1 MGDEISHGLGSSIS
15 KGLSAFDSS
24 AMRRD
29 LQASQQE
36 WRRLADVEAD
46 AARRMMRDLG
56 QVEAAQRRLNEVT
69 AKYGPESS
77 RAAYATVGLA
87 DANARAAKSQRDH
100 VDAMVAAEAAHGR
113 LGKSA
118 DDAGRSLTA
127 LQRAGSNPIINA
139 AGIASVAGLG
149 VALVE
154 AGRAAGDFQQQ
165 ATKLHAAAGVSTADL
180 KTWSDGVLK
189 MTGDVGYSSKELMN
203 GAFIISKYGYNAAD
217 GLTILKA
224 AAQGANAEQAD
235 LTEVVN
241 ALTLSMH
248 NFNATPQEASR
259 VMSQMVAAVG
269 EGKGTLNEFA
279 GALDAVEP
287 MAHNLGLSL
296 QDVWGTLAQIS
307 QSGTSYDQGAQWM
320 LNAMRTLSNPQGPA
334 RDAMQQLGLNGDEI
348 SQQLGGPNGR
358 GLAGTMQ
365 YITDT
370 VMKDFANGNKINV
383 GELRNAAQAQENLNG
398 MLAQMSPYAREN
410 AQALANNTEGSRAYT
425 MAMRQANEQDK
436 TQMGQ
441 ARKLIDTIDGFS
453 KRYSQ
458 GRSVIESV
466 TQALIQLFGT
476 QEAAQVALQVT
487 GDNADKTN
495 KKIQQI
501 ATTYTNADGTVK
513 GFNESQDTLNAK
525 MRDAKAAFGAAA
537 IEIGSSFVP
546 VMTDLAKGAKW
557 VGDEFAKHPRIAH
570 DVVDAVGIMGAAWL
584 TFKAINITTSI
595 LSPIATGL
603 GTVLGKLGGIEL
615 QAGTAGTA
623 MRRMGTAAQ
632 EGVTGVDAAAAE
644 EVAAEGRV
652 TQSALEADA
661 AMSGGGRGF
670 SRGMRG
676 FFGAIPIVGPIAMT
690 IQQGAEQLNPESN
703 PENREGKGW
712 GHLLFGK
719 SWDWITGHAGGG
731 PLRAPGPKGRDSALF
746 WGADGEH
753 VLTHEDVQ
761 AAGGHAGVYAW
772 RAGLHRQYGGPIG
785 PDVQAAMAM
794 EGAKYSQS
802 DRTDCSGMVGRVV
815 LGALG
820 IPGGSLPT
828 TQNMGQWLS
837 NLGFQPGIGGPG
849 TISVGWYNHGS
860 APNDGHAAMTLS
872 DGENAESGGTHGNF
886 LVGAGAAGA
895 SNPEFDHHMFLP
907 NLYGEG
913 AGGGFGGGFG
923 GGAGGF
929 GGGFGGFGGFGGAG
943 VPAGATA
950 GTGPG
955 GMPGYYTPNPQR
967 VASAQEQLRHLDA
980 EIANAEERKSGLKK
994 DASQAER
1001 DRLDEEIRHLKA
1013 ERVQEQQRLAEAE
1026 QGTFHAG
1033 RGRGG
1038 MGSPF
1043 LPVPLA
1049 NKFGLGKGLPGLAE
1063 WAVGFLEDLALGP
1076 METAVMNALGG
1087 APGYGFRAGGPMMPS
1102 LARYSPP
1109 AAGGAGVAG
1118 PDWRGTGGTAA
1129 GGNDA
1134 ASRAPGSPIPGMA
1147 ETAGGARPGPV
1158 PGMDMVQAPVLDSLV
1173 GMPPDFVQF
1182 ARTHPN
1188 LTLPPYKPPPA
1199 GQVGGAWG
1207 GPPAEPAPPTA
1218 GQQWWLHPNPNST
1231 PTLNLPK
1238 LWDTLKD
1245 PWVHGWHQTQ
1255 EGGREVRD
1263 WFAHPLPGPWNAGHF
1278 ATGGPVGYF
1287 SGGGEVGDSEFEP
1300 NNMTS
1305 LPWVLTQLYGPVGPH
1320 SHAGHY
1326 TSPMHNATGGPV
1338 PRSGPGNDPSGS
1350 GNPFDPWGF
1359 IGWNYQSPK
1368 DPVWHSLIGSQS
1380 PAHNAKGGPVGYFA
1394 KGGQVNPYILPDSEA
1409 SRFRPAQISP
1419 WLDSNG
1425 LPTIKI
1431 PWGRGGPGGA
1441 TEAPA
1446 HFATGGPSG
1455 TDTIASWLS
1464 PGEFVQQ
1471 KSAVDM
1477 YGEPFMDALDHG
1489 RVDPS
1494 SIRYFSGGGSV
1505 DGFAQSPPP
1514 QLPSPPK
1521 PPAPSKGVDTAL
1533 KPQPGQPVLK
1543 RGPDIHQ
1550 QALAAIPGGAQTR
1563 PGLEQPGSA
1572 KELFAQGQSSPG
1584 IGFGGGLLGA
1594 AEGAASQAAGMAAS
1608 MGTFGGA
1615 GGAAS
1620 SATQL
1625 AFQLLNRTAAYGA
1638 QGVGIGVEGLL
1649 ETVLPSDSPLSDFGN
1664 TLPGKLISGI
1674 AGARPAQP
1682 NTAGQTRAPLTSDEA
1697 QAGQQRGV
1705 GGGNGMSFQI
1715 GSMTVHPTD
1724 LHDFVNQVST
1734 QSQQQ
1739 ALYSAQARHPMRTP

>member
-1 MGDEISHGLGSSIS
+1 
-15 KGLSAFDSS
+15 
-24 AMRRD
+24 
-29 LQASQQE
+29 
-36 WRRLADVEAD
+36 
-46 AARRMMRDLG
+46 MMRDLG

-149 VALVE
+149 VALVSSTN
-154 AGRAAGDFQQQ
+154 AAGNFQQSLV
-165 ATKLHAAAGVSTADL
+165 KLQTVGGESSRNL
-180 KTWSDGVLK
+180 KTVSDGVLK
-189 MTGDVGYSSKELMN
+189 LTGQVGYSAQQLIDGMFGIEK
-203 GAFIISKYGYNAAD
+203 AGYRGAD
-217 GLTILKA
+217 GIKVLTA
-224 AAQGANAEQAD
+224 AAQLASEEGAD
-235 LTEVVN
+235 LGDTIN
-241 ALTLSMH
+241 AVTTTMH
-248 NFNATPQEASR
+248 DYHIPVDQAATITSKLN
-259 VMSQMVAAVG
+259 VAVG
-269 EGKGTLNEFA
+269 LSKVPLQDFA
-279 GALDAVEP
+279 GALHNVEP
-287 MAHNLGLSL
+287 VAAGVGESVNDLYASLAMLTQSGMGADQATQNLTHTITSLAKPTKQQRDEMAALGLDSRDIQEHFGERGL
-296 QDVWGTLAQIS
+296 VGTANLLYDTIQSKLGPSGKVMLDTWFNSQQVADSASDMMSAMSPEVRAVAQAIDDGTLSYKEFRKTRGGLDVEQANQIMQWKKLEDQLRGFNQQLKSGQGDWQTQIQALAQLVGGQDNLRTVLQLVGENGPKATDALHQIS
-307 QSGTSYDQGAQWM
+307 AATSDANGNTKGFTESQETY
-320 LNAMRTLSNPQGPA
+320 NAK
-334 RDAMQQLGLNGDEI
+334 
-348 SQQLGGPNGR
+348 
-358 GLAGTMQ
+358 
-365 YITDT
+365 
-370 VMKDFANGNKINV
+370 MKDFKGALSAARIELGNDFLPAMTKVVGVLGDSARWLTDHKTVMDGLVVTTASLATGYLGLKTALGFKHLVDDLRISFGGLNTAAGRANTTIAGA
-383 GELRNAAQAQENLNG
+383 GSAAQ
-398 MLAQMSPYAREN
+398 R
-410 AQALANNTEGSRAYT
+410 
-425 MAMRQANEQDK
+425 
-436 TQMGQ
+436 
-441 ARKLIDTIDGFS
+441 
-453 KRYSQ
+453 
-458 GRSVIESV
+458 
-466 TQALIQLFGT
+466 
-476 QEAAQVALQVT
+476 
-487 GDNADKTN
+487 
-495 KKIQQI
+495 
-501 ATTYTNADGTVK
+501 
-513 GFNESQDTLNAK
+513 
-525 MRDAKAAFGAAA
+525 GAA
-537 IEIGSSFVP
+537 
-546 VMTDLAKGAKW
+546 
-557 VGDEFAKHPRIAH
+557 
-570 DVVDAVGIMGAAWL
+570 
-584 TFKAINITTSI
+584 
-595 LSPIATGL
+595 
-603 GTVLGKLGGIEL
+603 
-615 QAGTAGTA
+615 
-623 MRRMGTAAQ
+623 
-632 EGVTGVDAAAAE
+632 GVEAAAAE

-652 TQSALEADA
+652 AGAAGRARAALAL
-661 AMSGGGRGF
+661 GGGLLMMGGDALQDAT
-670 SRGMRG
+670 SHGSGWNKAGVVASDAGTAMMA
-676 FFGAIPIVGPIAMT
+676 GAMIGSVIPGVGTVIGGGV
-690 IQQGAEQLNPESN
+690 GA
-703 PENREGKGW
+703 
-712 GHLLFGK
+712 LLGAGYGLYNQF
-719 SWDWITGHAGGG
+719 GHARGG
-731 PLRAPGPKGRDSALF
+731 PLRAPGPKGHDSALF

-753 VLTHEDVQ
+753 VLSHEDVQ

-828 TQNMGQWLS
+828 TQNMGQWLA

-886 LVGAGAAGA
+886 LIGAGAAGA

-1026 QGTFHAG
+1026 RGTFHAG

-1049 NKFGLGKGLPGLAE
+1049 DKFGLGKGLPGLAE

-1087 APGYGFRAGGPMMPS
+1087 APGGFGLGTPPGPGDYGFRTGDPMMPS
-1102 LARYSPP
+1102 LAGYSPP

-1129 GGNDA
+1129 SGNDA

-1173 GMPPDFVQF
+1173 GMPPDFVRF

-1263 WFAHPLPGPWNAGHF
+1263 WFAHPPIGYHAK
-1278 ATGGPVGYF
+1278 GG
-1287 SGGGEVGDSEFEP
+1287 
-1300 NNMTS
+1300 
-1305 LPWVLTQLYGPVGPH
+1305 
-1320 SHAGHY
+1320 
-1326 TSPMHNATGGPV
+1326 
-1338 PRSGPGNDPSGS
+1338 PSGS

-1455 TDTIASWLS
+1455 TDTIPSWLS

-1477 YGEPFMDALDHG
+1477 YGEPLMDALDHG

-1521 PPAPSKGVDTAL
+1521 PPAPSKGADTAL

-1543 RGPDIHQ
+1543 GGPDIHQ

-1638 QGVGIGVEGLL
+1638 QGVGIGVEGFL

-1697 QAGQQRGV
+1697 QAGQQRG
-1705 GGGNGMSFQI
+1705 GGGANGMSFQI

>member
-1 MGDEISHGLGSSIS
+1 
-15 KGLSAFDSS
+15 
-24 AMRRD
+24 
-29 LQASQQE
+29 
-36 WRRLADVEAD
+36 
-46 AARRMMRDLG
+46 
-56 QVEAAQRRLNEVT
+56 
-69 AKYGPESS
+69 
-77 RAAYATVGLA
+77 
-87 DANARAAKSQRDH
+87 
-100 VDAMVAAEAAHGR
+100 
-113 LGKSA
+113 
-118 DDAGRSLTA
+118 
-127 LQRAGSNPIINA
+127 
-139 AGIASVAGLG
+139 
-149 VALVE
+149 
-154 AGRAAGDFQQQ
+154 
-165 ATKLHAAAGVSTADL
+165 
-180 KTWSDGVLK
+180 
-189 MTGDVGYSSKELMN
+189 
-203 GAFIISKYGYNAAD
+203 
-217 GLTILKA
+217 
-224 AAQGANAEQAD
+224 
-235 LTEVVN
+235 
-241 ALTLSMH
+241 
-248 NFNATPQEASR
+248 
-259 VMSQMVAAVG
+259 
-269 EGKGTLNEFA
+269 
-279 GALDAVEP
+279 
-287 MAHNLGLSL
+287 
-296 QDVWGTLAQIS
+296 
-307 QSGTSYDQGAQWM
+307 
-320 LNAMRTLSNPQGPA
+320 
-334 RDAMQQLGLNGDEI
+334 
-348 SQQLGGPNGR
+348 
-358 GLAGTMQ
+358 
-365 YITDT
+365 
-370 VMKDFANGNKINV
+370 
-383 GELRNAAQAQENLNG
+383 
-398 MLAQMSPYAREN
+398 
-410 AQALANNTEGSRAYT
+410 
-425 MAMRQANEQDK
+425 
-436 TQMGQ
+436 
-441 ARKLIDTIDGFS
+441 
-453 KRYSQ
+453 
-458 GRSVIESV
+458 
-466 TQALIQLFGT
+466 
-476 QEAAQVALQVT
+476 
-487 GDNADKTN
+487 
-495 KKIQQI
+495 
-501 ATTYTNADGTVK
+501 
-513 GFNESQDTLNAK
+513 
-525 MRDAKAAFGAAA
+525 
-537 IEIGSSFVP
+537 
-546 VMTDLAKGAKW
+546 
-557 VGDEFAKHPRIAH
+557 
-570 DVVDAVGIMGAAWL
+570 
-584 TFKAINITTSI
+584 
-595 LSPIATGL
+595 
-603 GTVLGKLGGIEL
+603 
-615 QAGTAGTA
+615 
-623 MRRMGTAAQ
+623 
-632 EGVTGVDAAAAE
+632 
-644 EVAAEGRV
+644 
-652 TQSALEADA
+652 
-661 AMSGGGRGF
+661 
-670 SRGMRG
+670 
-676 FFGAIPIVGPIAMT
+676 
-690 IQQGAEQLNPESN
+690 
-703 PENREGKGW
+703 
-712 GHLLFGK
+712 
-719 SWDWITGHAGGG
+719 
-731 PLRAPGPKGRDSALF
+731 
-746 WGADGEH
+746 
-753 VLTHEDVQ
+753 
-761 AAGGHAGVYAW
+761 
-772 RAGLHRQYGGPIG
+772 
-785 PDVQAAMAM
+785 
-794 EGAKYSQS
+794 
-802 DRTDCSGMVGRVV
+802 
-815 LGALG
+815 
-820 IPGGSLPT
+820 
-828 TQNMGQWLS
+828 
-837 NLGFQPGIGGPG
+837 
-849 TISVGWYNHGS
+849 
-860 APNDGHAAMTLS
+860 
-872 DGENAESGGTHGNF
+872 
-886 LVGAGAAGA
+886 
-895 SNPEFDHHMFLP
+895 
-907 NLYGEG
+907 
-913 AGGGFGGGFG
+913 
-923 GGAGGF
+923 
-929 GGGFGGFGGFGGAG
+929 
-943 VPAGATA
+943 
-950 GTGPG
+950 
-955 GMPGYYTPNPQR
+955 MPGYYTPNPQR

-1287 SGGGEVGDSEFEP
+1287 SGGGEVGDSE
-1300 NNMTS
+1300 
-1305 LPWVLTQLYGPVGPH
+1305 L
-1320 SHAGHY
+1320 
-1326 TSPMHNATGGPV
+1326 
-1338 PRSGPGNDPSGS
+1338 
-1350 GNPFDPWGF
+1350 
-1359 IGWNYQSPK
+1359 
-1368 DPVWHSLIGSQS
+1368 
-1380 PAHNAKGGPVGYFA
+1380 
-1394 KGGQVNPYILPDSEA
+1394 
-1409 SRFRPAQISP
+1409 
-1419 WLDSNG
+1419 
-1425 LPTIKI
+1425 